1 MILFNYFDFLLEGAE
16 VPREI
21 AKMKI
26 YYSDRFRDLLS
37 KIASNKS
44 KDNETARMIA
54 EYLLAG
60 EDSNQALDIYTLID
74 ITEKNDKISFVQV
87 NRIARDT
94 GLKNLTAF
102 KVGPDYKF
110 WKDGRTPEYGIG
122 RWVRH
127 IFVDVQKT
135 TLEDT
140 KLELFVNAYK
150 SVFDSKD
157 KELVEVVDG
166 EEIRNCYLYSNYSEI
181 KGQLGNSCMRYDR
194 CQKYLDIYV
203 KNPEVCKLLVLRDD
217 NGKVRGRALLW
228 TLSDGKRY
236 IDRMYT
242 IDDSDKNIFK
252 DWGAKN
258 GITKHYDNVGNVGG
272 EVHLKNLDFSKYPY
286 MDTFVFYD
294 DQNGVLSEDNMD
306 NSLKLQDTQGGYE
319 SNEGQVRDID
329 GDWIDEDDAR
339 WCEDV
344 DGWVYYESTYWLEY
358 RDIYVSDRCDVEFS
372 EFHNEYFETRDVY
385 KNEETEDW
393 YYPEYSSDIMEYYV
407 KYDQSGPVVGYIPK
421 SYKSFYFFSKK
432 KFEVDGEYYSVKNY
446 IKDPYTDEYHFRN
459 EIVDGQK
466 FEVYLDS
473 KIKEELNLP
482 DRFRTT
488 AELKVFQM
496 DFLDQLINMPES
508 KEVKKKIKELRDGFK
523 SSLNVRG
530 SAYKNFDKPWY
541 YYLPIIFY
549 CIKEAKVM
557 GENIT
562 YLGNNK
568 SSVID
573 IVDKMKYKKSEKKDI
588 KDWLEERLGNLYNR
602 PNIFSLTSQ
611 INPTLFGDE
620 VYKKYLYLS
629 F

>member
-1 MILFNYFDFLLEGAE
+1 MKLFNYFDFLFEGTEA
-16 VPREI
+16 PKEI

-26 YYSDRFRDLLS
+26 YYSDKFRDLLS
-37 KIASNKS
+37 KISSNKS
-44 KDNETARMIA
+44 KDNETARIVA

-74 ITEKNDKISFVQV
+74 ITDKNDKISFVQV

-94 GLKNLTAF
+94 NLKDLTGF

-122 RWVRH
+122 RWARH

-135 TLEDT
+135 SLEDS

-157 KELVEVVDG
+157 KELVEIVEG
-166 EEIRNCYLYSNYSEI
+166 EEIRKCYLDDNYSEI
-181 KGQLGNSCMRYDR
+181 KGQLGNSCMRYAR

-203 KNPEVCKLLVLRDD
+203 KNPEVCKLIVLRDD
-217 NGKVRGRALLW
+217 NRKVKGRALLW
-228 TLSDGKRY
+228 TLNNGEKY

-252 DWGAKN
+252 DWGSKN
-258 GITKHYDNVGNVGG
+258 GITSHYDNTGNVVGK
-272 EVHLKNLDFSKYPY
+272 VHLNVINFDKYPY
-286 MDTFVFYD
+286 MDTFIFLD
-294 DQNGVLSEDNMD
+294 DQNGVLSDENID
-306 NSLKLQDTQGGYE
+306 NSLKLQNTDGGYE

-344 DGWVYYESTYWLEY
+344 GGWVYYESAYWLDYE
-358 RDIYVSDRCDVEFS
+358 DIYVSDRCNVEYS
-372 EFHNEYFETRDVY
+372 EFHGEYFKNDDVY
-385 KNEETEDW
+385 KNKETDDW
-393 YYPEYSSDIMEYYV
+393 YYPDYTSDIMEYYV
-407 KYDQSGPVVGYIPK
+407 EYEGRLQSGPIVGYIPK
-421 SYKSFYFFSKK
+421 RYKSFYF
-432 KFEVDGEYYSVKNY
+432 EVDGKFYSTKNY

-459 EIVDGQK
+459 EIVDGKK
-466 FEVYLDS
+466 FEDYLDS
-473 KIKEELNLP
+473 KIQEELGLP
-482 DRFRTT
+482 ARLTSDQ
-488 AELKVFQM
+488 LKTFQM
-496 DFLDQLINMPES
+496 DFLDQLINIPES
-508 KEVKKKIKELRDGFK
+508 KEVKNKIKELRDDFK
-523 SSLNVRG
+523 SGLNARN

-541 YYLPIIFY
+541 YYLPIIFW
-549 CIKEAKVM
+549 CIKES
-557 GENIT
+557 NIIKD
-562 YLGNNK
+562 NK
-568 SSVID
+568 TGLDNKTKRKILD
-573 IVDKMKYKKSEKKDI
+573 IVEKMKYKKSEKEDI
-588 KDWLEERLGNLYNR
+588 KDWLEDRLNNLYNR
-602 PNIFSLTSQ
+602 PNIFSVTAQ

>member
-1 MILFNYFDFLLEGAE
+1 MKLFNYFDFLFEGTEA
-16 VPREI
+16 PREI

-44 KDNETARMIA
+44 KDNETARIIA
-54 EYLLAG
+54 GYLLAG

-74 ITEKNDKISFVQV
+74 ITDKNDKISFVQV
-87 NRIARDT
+87 NRISRDT
-94 GLKNLTAF
+94 NLKDLTAF

-110 WKDGRTPEYGIG
+110 WREGRTPEYGIG

-135 TLEDT
+135 NLEDS

-157 KELVEVVDG
+157 KELVEIVEG
-166 EEIRNCYLYSNYSEI
+166 EEIRKCYLEDNYEVI
-181 KGQLGNSCMRYDR
+181 KGQLGNSCMRYER
-194 CQKYLDIYV
+194 CQAYLDIYV
-203 KNPEVCKLLVLRDD
+203 KNPEVCKLLILRGDT
-217 NGKVRGRALLW
+217 GKVKGRALLW
-228 TLSDGKRY
+228 TFSDGQRY

-252 DWGAKN
+252 DWGSKN
-258 GITKHYDNVGNVGG
+258 GITKHYDNTSSVGG
-272 EVHLKNLDFSKYPY
+272 KVHLKNLDFSKYPY
-286 MDTFVFYD
+286 MDTFVFLD
-294 DQNGVLSEDNMD
+294 DQNGVLSEENMD

-319 SNEGQVRDID
+319 SNEGRVQDID

-344 DGWVYYESTYWLEY
+344 DAWVYYENTYWLEY
-358 RDIYVSDRCDVEFS
+358 KDIYVSDRCDVEYS
-372 EFHNEYFETRDVY
+372 EFHDEYFKTGDVY
-385 KNEETEDW
+385 KNEETGDW
-393 YYPEYSSDIMEYYV
+393 YYPGYSSDIMEYYV
-407 KYDQSGPVVGYIPK
+407 EYDQSGPVVGYIPK
-421 SYKSFYFFSKK
+421 RKVYKGYY
-432 KFEVDGEYYSVKNY
+432 FEVDGKYYSVKNY

-488 AELKVFQM
+488 EQLKTFQM

-508 KEVKKKIKELRDGFK
+508 KEVKKKIKEVRDGFK
-523 SSLNVRG
+523 SSLNVRH
-530 SAYKNFDKPWY
+530 SAYKNFEKSWY

-549 CIKEAKVM
+549 YIKEAKVV
-557 GENIT
+557 GSNVT
-562 YLGNNK
+562 YLDNPIKNE
-568 SSVID
+568 ILD
-573 IVDKMKYKKSEKKDI
+573 IVDKMKYKKSEEKDI
-588 KDWLEERLGNLYNR
+588 KDWLEERLSNLYK
-602 PNIFSLTSQ
+602 PNVFSLTSQ

-629 F
+629 I